1 MRIRS
6 ITKINKQFIF
16 TASFCL
22 FLVLYIF
29 NGYEFG
35 APFGQTILPISIVL
49 VASLFTKHEHDY
61 KYYFLIMI
69 LAILALISTANSN
82 VINFSQ
88 SRIWTFLLICSIC
101 AWIGGVRISKEY
113 LEEIMSFYI
122 ILSFVIV
129 LLIVVGYILGFGVD
143 SSGRVSINYGDFFKD
158 QNYLSAFFLPSFA
171 IVFYRIIYSYKG
183 RIKNILFCVLSI
195 FAVFTMGSRGS
206 FLTILLIVASVVG
219 KMFLKDRNM
228 VRKIAFIFLL
238 VITVLVLYY
247 LFQSLTMFQ
256 RMTGFE
262 SYGSDVRMRLWAAG
276 INGFINNPLIGSG
289 IGAASQ
295 YSWSL
300 VGKAVH
306 NSFIELLADQG
317 LLGAI
322 VIVWILLHFLN
333 RGNKNGFIVFIL
345 MISFFVPLFFL
356 TGYSNFTFWMPIMFI
371 NLITNNLKNSQT
383 ILFDMRSS

>member
-1 MRIRS
+1 MRIRF

-61 KYYFLIMI
+61 KYYSLIII
-69 LAILALISTANSN
+69 LAILALISTVNSD
-82 VINFSQ
+82 VVNFSQ
-88 SRIWTFLLICSIC
+88 SRAWTFLLTCAICT
-101 AWIGGVRISKEY
+101 WIGGVRISKEY
-113 LEEIMSFYI
+113 LEK
-122 ILSFVIV
+122 ILSFYMNLSFMIV
-129 LLIVVGYILGFGVD
+129 LLIVAGYIFGFGVD
-143 SSGRVSINYGDFFKD
+143 SYGRVSINYGDFFKD
-158 QNYLSAFFLPSFA
+158 QNYLSAFFLPAFA
-171 IVFYRIIYSYKG
+171 IVFCRTIYSYKG
-183 RIKNILFCVLSI
+183 RVKNIVFCVLSV

-219 KMFLKDRNM
+219 KMFLKDRSV
-228 VRKIAFIFLL
+228 VRKIIFIFLL
-238 VITVLVLYY
+238 VIAVFVLYY

-262 SYGSDVRMRLWAAG
+262 SYGSDVRIRLWAAG
-276 INGFINNPLIGSG
+276 INGFVNSPLIGSG
-289 IGAASQ
+289 IGSASQ

-300 VGKAVH
+300 VGNAVH
-306 NSFIELLADQG
+306 NSFIELLSDQG

-322 VIVWILLHFLN
+322 VIVWMLLHFLN
-333 RGNKNGFIVFIL
+333 RGKGNIFIIFIL
-345 MISFFVPLFFL
+345 MTSFFVPLFFL
-356 TGYSNFTFWMPIMFI
+356 TGYSNFTFWMPVMFM
-371 NLITNNLKNSQT
+371 NLITNNIKNSRT
-383 ILFDMRSS
+383 VLFDMRSN